1 MAAIPLAGRRVLLTG
16 ATGFIGGH
24 VLRRL
29 VGAGAEVHAVSRT
42 PPPAQADARQ
52 WWATDLS
59 EAVAVDQ
66 LVAAVRPE
74 VLVHLASSVTGARDL
89 AAVRSTFASNLAAT
103 VNLLV
108 ACAEAGCARAVLA
121 GSLEETLDD
130 PATAPPSPYA
140 AAKSA
145 AATYAR
151 LFNALFGLSA
161 VTLRVGMTY
170 GPGQRDLDKLV
181 PYVIRSL
188 ARGEAP
194 RLSSGG
200 RAVDWIYVE
209 DVADAF
215 VAAAATDAA
224 GGMALDVGTG
234 EARTLREIVER
245 LVALM
250 GAPAEPIF
258 GALADRAMDGD
269 WRADPEPTARILGW
283 RATTSLD
290 RGLGQSIDWYAP
302 AVGDEDEGQDVRGS
316 EALVD

>member
-1 MAAIPLAGRRVLLTG
+1 MTAIPLAGRRVLLTG

-29 VGAGAEVHAVSRT
+29 AAAGADVHAVCLT
-42 PPPAQADARQ
+42 PPVARAEATQ
-52 WWATDLS
+52 WWAADLA
-59 EAVAVDQ
+59 EAAAADQ
-66 LVAAVRPE
+66 LVATVHPD
-74 VLVHLASSVTGARDL
+74 VLVHLASAVTGARDL

-108 ACAEAGCARAVLA
+108 ACAEAGCPRAVLA
-121 GSLEETLDD
+121 GSLEETLVD
-130 PATAPPSPYA
+130 PAGAPPSPYA

-145 AATYAR
+145 AGTYAR
-151 LFNALFGLSA
+151 LFHALFGLSV

-215 VAAAATDAA
+215 VAAAATDA
-224 GGMALDVGTG
+224 GSGMALDVGTG
-234 EARTLREIVER
+234 EARSLREIVER

-250 GAPAEPIF
+250 GSPVTPVF
-258 GALADRAMDGD
+258 GALPDRAMDGD

-283 RATTSLD
+283 RASTSLD
-290 RGLGQSIDWYAP
+290 GGLGRSIDWYA
-302 AVGDEDEGQDVRGS
+302 AALGDEDEGHDVRGS